1 MQAPR
6 LSKIASRV
14 ILLQTNPAGDVV
26 PITLYEK
33 NRKKKKKST
42 IGLRGPE
49 KMTKRMAD
57 ALKASADTFAE
68 RFQKSRERKRDGW
81 LRDMPRNTLKALDSG
96 RKELGL
102 NRLPGM

>member
-26 PITLYEK
+26 PVTLFQK
-33 NRKKKKKST
+33 NRKKKKST
-42 IGLRGPE
+42 RGLRGAE
-49 KMTKRMAD
+49 VVTKRMAD
-57 ALKASADTFAE
+57 ALTASADSFAS
-68 RFQKSRERKRDGW
+68 RFRKSRQRKRDGW
-81 LRDMPRNTLKALDSG
+81 LRDMPRNVLEALDSG